1 MPHFGRCSYE
11 IARTIT
17 DPVVA
22 PAQVW
27 DGLTTEA
34 QAGAIQL
41 MARLAS
47 NLVTPRI
54 RLTTYGDRTM
64 SSRLSPP
71 RSDPSIST
79 ARP

>member
-1 MPHFGRCSYE
+1 MRLQRSS
-11 IARTIT
+11 T
-17 DPVVA
+17 DPLVA

-47 NLVTPRI
+47 TVLFQGSDSTHREIAPCLPASV
-54 RLTTYGDRTM
+54 
-64 SSRLSPP
+64 PP
-71 RSDPSIST
+71 RSAPSIST

>member
-1 MPHFGRCSYE
+1 MRLQGPHTKSL
-11 IARTIT
+11 
-17 DPVVA
+17 VV

-47 NLVTPRI
+47 NLVTQ
-54 RLTTYGDRTM
+54 GF
-64 SSRLSPP
+64 SSPHTEISPCLHDSVTP
-71 RSDPSIST
+71 RSDPSTST
-79 ARP
+79 ATP

>member
-1 MPHFGRCSYE
+1 MRIQRLSG
-11 IARTIT
+11 
-17 DPVVA
+17 DPIVA

-47 NLVTPRI
+47 NLVAQESDSTITEVQTCLHGTVP
-54 RLTTYGDRTM
+54 L
-64 SSRLSPP
+64 
-71 RSDPSIST
+71 RSAPSIST
-79 ARP
+79 AMP

>member
-1 MPHFGRCSYE
+1 MREQRLSGN
-11 IARTIT
+11 
-17 DPVVA
+17 PVVA

-47 NLVTPRI
+47 NFVIQGSHATHKEIDPCLHDSVT
-54 RLTTYGDRTM
+54 
-64 SSRLSPP
+64 P

-79 ARP
+79 ATP

>member
-1 MPHFGRCSYE
+1 MR
-11 IARTIT
+11 IAKPLIRR
-17 DPVVA
+17 PVVA

-47 NLVTPRI
+47 NLVTQQF
-54 RLTTYGDRTM
+54 RLDHTRRFTPCLHD
-64 SSRLSPP
+64 SVPP
-71 RSDPSIST
+71 RSAPSIST
-79 ARP
+79 ATP